1 MDSSFD
7 KPPSD
12 RIPQNNPWQFSLLSL
27 LAGMTLLAIG
37 LGLVRSY
44 PTASVAFFLAAAYVA
59 FLFIADAFA
68 RRATRQNW
76 ASVTKIAW
84 IFVALVLLAMLVV
97 GAFIAQ
103 VALS

>member
-7 KPPSD
+7 RPLSD
-12 RIPQNNPWQFSLLSL
+12 RSPQNNPWQFSLLSL

-68 RRATRQNW
+68 RRATRKNW
-76 ASVTKIAW
+76 ATITKIAW
-84 IFVALVLLAMLVV
+84 ILVAMMLLAMLVV

-103 VALS
+103 LAQS

>member
-1 MDSSFD
+1 MNSDAD
-7 KPPSD
+7 PPPTVPPRVNS
-12 RIPQNNPWQFSLLSL
+12 PWQFSLLTL

-44 PTASVAFFLAAAYVA
+44 PTLSIAFFLAAAYTG

-76 ASVTKIAW
+76 AAVTKIAW
-84 IFVALVLLAMLVV
+84 ILVAILLLAMLFG
-97 GAFIAQ
+97 GAFITHA
-103 VALS
+103 VLN